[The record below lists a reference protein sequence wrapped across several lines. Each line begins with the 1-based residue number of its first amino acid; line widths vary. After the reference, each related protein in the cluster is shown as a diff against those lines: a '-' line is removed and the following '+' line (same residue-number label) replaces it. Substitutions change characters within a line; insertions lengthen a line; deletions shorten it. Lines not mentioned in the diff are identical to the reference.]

1 MSLTELLP
9 SIYHHEDTNDDI
21 EVGSSAVQI
30 HRYGREKN
38 TEWPAET
45 PNASSSKT
53 TTTMG
58 TDDTGVVIKDV
69 VPRSMYYHD
78 RDDHN
83 DDDCLCT
90 CACCRCE
97 CCPTVS
103 DWCIRDPY
111 GLSCGFTTW
120 FLFIYAQFV
129 VIFVILI
136 PKSHSTLFNV
146 INLLIFH
153 MLEILAV
160 SSHCITMFSNPG
172 AVPLNNATP
181 ENLIKY
187 SNGTVVYRC
196 AMCQS
201 VKPPRSHHCSVCKRC
216 IKRMDHHC
224 VFVNNCVG
232 QNNQKYFI
240 LFTFYTCIISIYALI
255 LLGFHITTCVQ
266 TDWTACTAWSPPAT
280 IIFLIFL
287 AFEAISFSLFTAIM
301 TGTQLY
307 SIYTDTTGIES
318 FKGESSYRR
327 RHSSF
332 ISSMKVVFGSQVG
345 LTWLNPF
352 SKPVS
357 LITQNDERVTFD
369 V

>member
-9 SIYHHEDTNDDI
+9 SVYHHEDTNDDI

-201 VKPPRSHHCSVCKRC
+201 VKPPRSHH
-216 IKRMDHHC
+216 
-224 VFVNNCVG
+224 
-232 QNNQKYFI
+232 
-240 LFTFYTCIISIYALI
+240 LFFYTCIISIYALI